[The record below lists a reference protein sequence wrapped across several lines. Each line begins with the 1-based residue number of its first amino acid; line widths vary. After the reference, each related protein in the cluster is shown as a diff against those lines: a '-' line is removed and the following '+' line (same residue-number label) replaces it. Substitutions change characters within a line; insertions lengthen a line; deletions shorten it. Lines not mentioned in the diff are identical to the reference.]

1 MRIREKSASFP
12 KLLLAL
18 PFVAVAPGVVRA
30 QAAAAPGASQ
40 DATPGPMVEE
50 VLVTGSRIAREDYV
64 AESPMVTVS
73 PELIQS
79 MGGVTLESAMNGLPQ
94 LVTSA
99 GASAN
104 TGGGQ
109 AKVNLRGLGSQRTLV
124 LLDGRRM
131 QPANADGSVDLNMIP
146 PSIVQSVEVITGGAS
161 AVYGSDAVTGVVNFK
176 LRRDIEG
183 IEATAQYGAAQEGD
197 AQVQDYSVLAGMKFA
212 EGRGSS
218 ILSLNYT
225 DRGDANAAARRP
237 FGRSGSSS
245 SLPEGNWNVDSTN
258 LPTQAAMNTLWANYG
273 FAPGTVSRTARLYF
287 NTDGSMFLQSTPSGP
302 LNYRDGFEGLARNNL
317 IVGNALLSDNEAS
330 NFSQTPLERINVF
343 GYTDYEV
350 SPSTKV
356 FVQAQFAD
364 FDVTGMRPPNVAG
377 SSSSFI
383 PTTIP
388 VTNPFIPADLATLLA
403 SRPRPLDP
411 ITITKRSA
419 EATSIFQKWSYTVN
433 EVLAGASGSLPW
445 ADMTWNVY
453 GSSGKTRRDESFIDY
468 ANNAAINRLLDA
480 PDGGVSICEGG
491 FDPFG
496 LHAMSQECLDYVN
509 RQTHSI
515 IDIETQNVEMNL
527 SGSLF
532 ELPAGKVQFAVGA
545 DYRNSDF
552 ESQPDGQIASGEIA
566 GFLPIQATEGSTDSI
581 EAYTELL
588 VPLLAGKPAA
598 DELNLSLAYRFAD
611 YDTIGGVSTYK
622 AGLDWRP
629 IRSVM
634 LRGGYSRAIRAP
646 SVGELFAPES
656 LSRTGLGAPGAAG
669 SGDGCDVRSAYRA
682 AGNPDANAARDL
694 CLALG
699 MPLAIVDTYTN
710 TNTANPALAGGNPD
724 LEAET
729 ADTYSFGVVLRPQA
743 ASPLLSTLSL
753 SVDYYSIEL
762 KGAVGN
768 ITSLLAMQRCF
779 NADGSN
785 PTYDVGNFYCGL
797 ISRLPTNGDISVI
810 ENPLFN
816 LGGYRTTGVDIGID
830 WALPM
835 SMMGA
840 SGAGELRVSSNIS
853 YLDSF
858 EIQTLE
864 GAPFFDYAGTIGN
877 TQIDPF
883 ATARPEWKGITTLS
897 YRVGPATI
905 GLNWRYLGKMENAA
919 NVGTNGTAPPTEA
932 MNYFDLNARY
942 TLTDS
947 VELRAGIVNVMDKDP
962 PIVTID
968 ANGQAQTNATTY
980 DIIGRRYF
988 VNMKVRF

>member
-1 MRIREKSASFP
+1 MRTIENRAALTKV
-12 KLLLAL
+12 LLAL
-18 PFVAVAPGVVRA
+18 PCVAGVPTVVHA
-30 QAAAAPGASQ
+30 QTSDTGSAAPL
-40 DATPGPMVEE
+40 EE
-50 VLVTGSRIAREDYV
+50 VLVTGSRIARPDYV

-73 PELIQS
+73 PDLIQS
-79 MGGVTLESAMNGLPQ
+79 LGTATLETALNELPQ

-146 PSIVQSVEVITGGAS
+146 PSLVESVEVITGGAS

-183 IEATAQYGAAQEGD
+183 IEASAQYGAAEEGD
-197 AQVQDYSVLAGMKFA
+197 AAIRDYSVLAGTKFG
-212 EGRGSS
+212 EGRGRS

-225 DRGDANAAARRP
+225 DRGSANAAARQP

-258 LPTQAAMNTLWANYG
+258 LPTQAAMNTVWGNYG
-273 FAPGTVSRTARLYF
+273 FAPGTVSRTARMYF
-287 NTDGSMFLQSTPSGP
+287 NTDGSMFLQTSPTGP
-302 LNYRDGFEGLARNNL
+302 LNYRDGFDGLARNNL

-330 NFSQTPLERINVF
+330 NYSQTPLERVNVF
-343 GYTDYEV
+343 SYTDYDV
-350 SPSTKV
+350 SDSTKV
-356 FVQAQFAD
+356 FVQGQFAD

-388 VTNPFIPADLATLLA
+388 VTNPFIPPDLAALLA
-403 SRPRPLDP
+403 SRPRPLEP

-419 EATSIFQKWSYTVN
+419 EATSIFQKWDYNVY
-433 EVLAGASGSLPW
+433 EVLAGASGRLPFG
-445 ADMTWNVY
+445 DLTWNTY
-453 GSSGKTRRDESFIDY
+453 GSYGKTRRDESFVDY

-480 PDGGVSICEGG
+480 PDGGVNICEGG

-496 LHAMSQECLDYVN
+496 LNAMSQDCLDYVN
-509 RQTHSI
+509 RRTHSI
-515 IDIETQNVEMNL
+515 IDIETQNIELNL
-527 SGSLF
+527 QGSLF
-532 ELPAGKVQFAVGA
+532 EMPAGKVQFAVGSG
-545 DYRNSDF
+545 YRKSTF
-552 ESQPDGQIASGEIA
+552 ESQPDGQIAAGEIA
-566 GFLPIQATEGSTDSI
+566 GFLPIQSTEGSTDSL

-598 DELNLSLAYRFAD
+598 EELNLNVAYRYSD

-629 IRSVM
+629 IQSLM

-646 SVGELFAPES
+646 SVGELFAPEA
-656 LSRTGLGAPGAAG
+656 LSRTGLGAPGTAG

-682 AGNPDANAARDL
+682 AGNPNAAAVRDL

-699 MPLAIVDTYTN
+699 MPLAIVDTYQN
-710 TNTANPALAGGNPD
+710 TNTANPALAGGNPR
-724 LEAET
+724 LQQET
-729 ADTYSFGVVLRPQA
+729 ADTYSIGVVWRPRG
-743 ASPLLSTLSL
+743 ASELLSTLQL

-762 KGAVGN
+762 EGAVGN

-785 PTYDVGNFYCGL
+785 PGYDVNNFYCGL
-797 ISRLPTNGDISVI
+797 ISRASTDGDIDVI

-830 WALPM
+830 WALPL
-835 SMMGA
+835 STLGA
-840 SGAGELRVSSNIS
+840 SATAGELRISSNIS
-853 YLDSF
+853 YLSSF

-877 TQIDPF
+877 TQIDAF
-883 ATARPEWKGITTLS
+883 ATARPEWKGITSLS
-897 YRVGPATI
+897 YRFGPAVV
-905 GLNWRYLGKMENAA
+905 GVNWRYLGEMENAA
-919 NVGTNGTAPPTEA
+919 NVGTNGTAPPTA
-932 MNYFDLNARY
+932 AINYFDLNARY
-942 TLTDS
+942 ALTDA
-947 VELRAGIVNVMDKDP
+947 VELRAGIVNLTDKDP
-962 PIVTID
+962 PIVSID

-988 VNMKVRF
+988 VNLKVRF